1 RAARSTITR
10 TDRAVSQYAKT
21 AALALGDIRIVERRG
36 RPDTLSNH
44 PLDSRSRGAR
54 GKPGLRLGDRKV
66 DSRAG
71 ATGQQ
76 GASRAARDHCTDAA
90 DSIRNGQSDL
100 SGARAAGVL
109 RAENG
114 IEEAR
119 SHARGRTRDNCGLRS
134 RARVRGS
141 ARLAGDWSRNLAPAR
156 APGLAWCWASYP
168 DLLVV
173 PAKAGI
179 HLPVVI
185 PAKAGIHLL
194 PTHFLLSSHPEIDNM
209 DSRFRGN
216 DDSLNPPWRGWRFS
230 EPAFAGMAIPTRT
243 CPARN
248 RLPQSRRPRQRVS
261 PARRCQPQR
270 ASRA

>member
-1 RAARSTITR
+1 
-10 TDRAVSQYAKT
+10 KT

-76 GASRAARDHCTDAA
+76 GAS
-90 DSIRNGQSDL
+90 
-100 SGARAAGVL
+100 RAAGVL

-185 PAKAGIHLL
+185 PAKAGIHLSVVIPAKAGIHLL
-194 PTHFLLSSHPEIDNM
+194 PTHFLLSSHPEID
-209 DSRFRGN
+209 
-216 DDSLNPPWRGWRFS
+216 
-230 EPAFAGMAIPTRT
+230 
-243 CPARN
+243 
-248 RLPQSRRPRQRVS
+248 
-261 PARRCQPQR
+261 
-270 ASRA
+270 